1 MTLPMLERQL
11 HALTEEY
18 YEEVSQYIEFL
29 MVRQE
34 HRKKSGPSPVDISY
48 FGSLK
53 NLPAG
58 MDIQRSERN
67 EWN

>member
-11 HALTEEY
+11 HSLTEEY
-18 YEEVSQYIEFL
+18 YEEVSQYIEFS
-29 MVRQE
+29 MVRQAY
-34 HRKKSGPSPVDISY
+34 RKKSGPSPVEISY

-53 NLPAG
+53 NLTAG

>member
-11 HALTEEY
+11 CSLPEEY
-18 YEEVSQYIEFL
+18 YEEVSQYIEYL

-34 HRKKSGPSPVDISY
+34 YRKKSRPSPVDISY

-58 MDIQRSERN
+58 MDLQRSARN